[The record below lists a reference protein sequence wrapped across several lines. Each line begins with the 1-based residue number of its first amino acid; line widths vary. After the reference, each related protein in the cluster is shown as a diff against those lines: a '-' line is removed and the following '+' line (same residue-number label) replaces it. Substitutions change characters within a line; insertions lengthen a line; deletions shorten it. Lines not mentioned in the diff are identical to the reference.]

1 MTNCTLC
8 PRNCR
13 ADRGLGNVGY
23 CGKTDRVYIARAA
36 LHHWEEPCIS
46 GSEGSGTVFFS
57 GCNLKC
63 IYCQNSVIALGNRG
77 KEISIDDLSE
87 TFLSLQS
94 QNANNINLV
103 TPTHYIVQIREALL
117 LAKNRGLSIP
127 VVYNTG
133 GYELPESLDIL
144 AGLVDIYMPDFKY
157 WTEKTASEYS
167 NAPDYPQRAI
177 EAIDKM
183 KSLQSECIYDERGI
197 MQKGVIVRHL
207 LLPGK
212 VYEAKQIIKYL
223 FGKYGNSVVY
233 SIMSQYTPMKH
244 FDKYPDLNRRVRKK
258 EYDSLVDF
266 CLEIGIENAYIQDG
280 ESAKESFIPDF
291 E

>member
-1 MTNCTLC
+1 MTKCSLC
-8 PRNCR
+8 PRSCHTNR
-13 ADRGLGNVGY
+13 HLENFGY
-23 CGKTDRVYIARAA
+23 CGRTDKIYTARAA

-77 KEISIDDLSE
+77 KETTIEELADI
-87 TFLSLQS
+87 FLKLQTK
-94 QNANNINLV
+94 NANNINLV
-103 TPTHYIVQIREALL
+103 TPTHYIPQIREALI
-117 LAKNRGLSIP
+117 LAKNKGLSIP

-133 GYELPESLDIL
+133 GYELPGSLDIL
-144 AGLVDIYMPDFKY
+144 SDLVDIYMPDFKY
-157 WTEKTASEYS
+157 WTEKTAREYS
-167 NAPDYPQRAI
+167 NAPDYRERAI
-177 EAIDKM
+177 EAIAKM

-212 VYEAKQIIKYL
+212 VYEAKQIVKHL
-223 FGKYGNSVVY
+223 FDNYGNTIVY
-233 SIMSQYTPMKH
+233 SLMSQYTPMKH
-244 FDKYPDLNRRVRKK
+244 FEKFPELNRRVRKK

-266 CLEIGIENAYIQDG
+266 CLELGIENAYIQDG